1 MLNQL
6 TSNGVLSFSC
16 PISAAYLRSKQ
27 PDSELIAMRC
37 RARIAGTNDRA
48 QICLCVPARFQPR
61 ESPPG
66 LPLAALVGPGVLSQR
81 RSR

>member
-27 PDSELIAMRC
+27 PDSELITGRGLRERTIERRFASVCQRVSS
-37 RARIAGTNDRA
+37 RGIRI
-48 QICLCVPARFQPR
+48 VP
-61 ESPPG
+61 
-66 LPLAALVGPGVLSQR
+66 AALVGPGVLSQR
-81 RSR
+81 PSR